1 MIYRQNQYHQL
12 ITTCTGKG
20 FSVDKSKEREIK
32 LEIQMDDQVA
42 CGQYVN
48 MVVVNHNDSEFV
60 IDCIYVQ
67 PQAPKARVQSR
78 LITSPR
84 HAKRLL
90 AALQNNIDHYEKKY
104 GGIDLIGDDNKPLN
118 NTPIH

>member
-1 MIYRQNQYHQL
+1 M
-12 ITTCTGKG
+12 
-20 FSVDKSKEREIK
+20 VDKLKEREIK

-42 CGQYVN
+42 SGQYIN

-90 AALQNNIDHYEKKY
+90 AALQSNIERYEKHFGAIAMVADESKSFV
-104 GGIDLIGDDNKPLN
+104 D
-118 NTPIH
+118 TPIH

>member
-1 MIYRQNQYHQL
+1 M
-12 ITTCTGKG
+12 
-20 FSVDKSKEREIK
+20 DKAKERELK
-32 LEIQMDDQVA
+32 LEIQMDEQVA
-42 CGQYVN
+42 SGQYIN

-60 IDCIYVQ
+60 IDCVYVQ

-90 AALQNNIDHYEKKY
+90 AALQNNIDHYERKF
-104 GGIDLIGDDNKPLN
+104 GTIDLAADDSNPLRD
-118 NTPIH
+118 TPIH

>member
-1 MIYRQNQYHQL
+1 MDQ
-12 ITTCTGKG
+12 
-20 FSVDKSKEREIK
+20 DKKKEIK
-32 LEIQMDDQVA
+32 LEIQMDDNVA
-42 CGQYVN
+42 SGQYIN
-48 MVVVNHNDSEFV
+48 MAVVNHNDSEFV

-90 AALQNNIDHYEKKY
+90 VALQNNIDSYEKKF
-104 GGIDLIGDDNKPLN
+104 GQIKLVEQDATELN
-118 NTPIH
+118 SRPVH

>member
-1 MIYRQNQYHQL
+1 MEQDNE
-12 ITTCTGKG
+12 
-20 FSVDKSKEREIK
+20 VK
-32 LEIQMDDQVA
+32 LEVQMDDTIA
-42 CGQYVN
+42 CGQYIN

-67 PQAPKARVQSR
+67 PQAPKAKVQSR

-90 AALQNNIDHYEKKY
+90 LALQNNIQSYEKNF
-104 GGIDLIGDDNKPLN
+104 GEIDLSVSPSTGR
-118 NTPIH
+118 TPIH

>member
-1 MIYRQNQYHQL
+1 MEKVQ
-12 ITTCTGKG
+12 GKE
-20 FSVDKSKEREIK
+20 VK

-42 CGQYVN
+42 NGQYIN
-48 MVVVNHNDSEFV
+48 MAVVNHNDSEFV

-67 PQAPKARVQSR
+67 PQAPKARVQAR

-90 AALQNNIDHYEKKY
+90 IALQNNIETYEKQFGK
-104 GGIDLIGDDNKPLN
+104 IDLIAAGNDRFPAV
-118 NTPIH
+118 PIH